1 MFLKVFPC
9 FKDRVATDL
18 ENLEIQRKTHGI
30 GNIVKISG
38 KTHVKFEFLIEK
50 TWKTQGN
57 CKMCVIITDE
67 IASIFSLLPCSG
79 KN

>member
-1 MFLKVFPC
+1 MGFFKKIC

-38 KTHVKFEFLIEK
+38 KTDGKFEFLIEK
-50 TWKTQGN
+50 PGKLRETVK
-57 CKMCVIITDE
+57 CV
-67 IASIFSLLPCSG
+67 A
-79 KN
+79 